1 MKQRIIT
8 GGVGAAGFLFLLWL
22 GGGWYAAL
30 VFLLATLGYAEFC
43 RMGKIPWRSGWSVPG
58 FLMVWSLLL
67 SVMMYGETALSSYG
81 LDVVLAGLVIFFLLM
96 VISHNRTDIFRAAYL
111 FCGAL
116 YIGFGFSFMIQM
128 RWMADG
134 LLWSLFV
141 LGVIWAGDTGAYF
154 VGRRFGKRKLCPEIS
169 PNKTVEGSAGGLI
182 LSLGAGLSIASA
194 IPALSW
200 SSSLA
205 LALLVAVAGQL
216 GDLVESAIKRTT
228 GVKDSGGL
236 LPGHGGVLD
245 RFDSLL
251 FALLVIHLFRV
262 V

>member
-8 GGVGAAGFLFLLWL
+8 GVLGAAGFLFLLWL
-22 GGGWYAAL
+22 GGGWYAGL
-30 VFLLATLGYAEFC
+30 VVVLATVGYVEFC
-43 RMGKIPWRSGWSVPG
+43 RMRKVSWRNWRSMPG
-58 FLMVWSLLL
+58 FLMVWGLL
-67 SVMMYGETALSSYG
+67 VGVAIKGKAISSYG
-81 LDVVLAGLVIFFLLM
+81 LYIALAGLIIFFLLM
-96 VISHNRTDIFRAAYL
+96 VLSRNRMDINQAAYL
-111 FCGAL
+111 FAGAL
-116 YIGFGFSFMIQM
+116 YIGFGFSCMIQL
-128 RWMADG
+128 RWVTDG

-154 VGRRFGKRKLCPEIS
+154 VGRKLGKRKLWPVIS
-169 PNKTVEGSAGGLI
+169 PNKTAEGSVGGLI
-182 LSLGAGLSIASA
+182 SAVIAGLFIALTVLSLDWLTALGLS
-194 IPALSW
+194 
-200 SSSLA
+200 
-205 LALLVAVAGQL
+205 LLIAVAGQL
-216 GDLVESAIKRTT
+216 GDLVESAIKRAT

>member
-1 MKQRIIT
+1 M
-8 GGVGAAGFLFLLWL
+8 
-22 GGGWYAAL
+22 
-30 VFLLATLGYAEFC
+30 
-43 RMGKIPWRSGWSVPG
+43 
-58 FLMVWSLLL
+58 

-96 VISHNRTDIFRAAYL
+96 VISRNRTDIFRAAYL

-182 LSLGAGLSIASA
+182 LSRVPGCPSLRPSRRSAGR
-194 IPALSW
+194 PP
-200 SSSLA
+200 LA